1 MSTTPYNNKPTEEIL
16 QYKKMIAD
24 LQQKKLEEFD
34 FDAIFEANTLVRNFF
49 EKWDNPEGVKL
60 VDRMTNVMKN
70 LKVLV
75 DFVKARNMS
84 VEMGEKEL
92 AEFQKEL
99 KEMNDML
106 GSFMNV

>member
-1 MSTTPYNNKPTEEIL
+1 MPTTPYNNKPTEEIL

-34 FDAIFEANTLVRNFF
+34 FDAIFEANTVVRNFF
-49 EKWDNPEGVKL
+49 EKWDNQDGVKL

-75 DFVKARNMS
+75 DFVKWRRIS
-84 VEMGEKEL
+84 VEMGQKEL
-92 AEFQKEL
+92 AEFQVEL
-99 KEMNDML
+99 KEINQML
-106 GSFMNV
+106 DSFVGV

>member
-1 MSTTPYNNKPTEEIL
+1 MPTTPYNNKPTEEIL

-34 FDAIFEANTLVRNFF
+34 FDAIFEANTVVRNFF
-49 EKWDNPEGVKL
+49 EKWDNQDGVKL

-75 DFVKARNMS
+75 DFVK
-84 VEMGEKEL
+84 
-92 AEFQKEL
+92 
-99 KEMNDML
+99 
-106 GSFMNV
+106 

>member
-1 MSTTPYNNKPTEEIL
+1 MSDKPYNNKPTEELL
-16 QYKKMIAD
+16 QYKRMVAD

-34 FDAIFEANTLVRNFF
+34 FDAIFEANTVVRNFF
-49 EKWDNPEGVKL
+49 EKWDNQDGVKL

-75 DFVKARNMS
+75 DFVKSRKLS

-92 AEFQKEL
+92 AEFQAEL
-99 KEMNDML
+99 KEINQML
-106 GSFMNV
+106 DSFI

>member
-1 MSTTPYNNKPTEEIL
+1 MAKTPYNNKPTEDL
-16 QYKKMIAD
+16 LRYKKLVAD

-34 FDAIFEANTLVRNFF
+34 FDAIFEANTVVRNFF
-49 EKWDNPEGVKL
+49 EKWDNQEGMKL

-75 DFVKARNMS
+75 DFVKSRRVS

-92 AEFQKEL
+92 AEFQKEM
-99 KEMNDML
+99 KEVSDML
-106 GSFMNV
+106 GTFMNI